1 MYCHNVNLGLP
12 CLDICT
18 AESGNAKTHSQ
29 LLEQQLT
36 ELRHQIRELRNKNEY
51 LSQLVD
57 VNQSHDPKEIRYIQ
71 LRLVNLTK
79 AYFFQFSKQHNLEF
93 THFCTFHEYMPL
105 VFMHDL
111 RIFNV

>member
-1 MYCHNVNLGLP
+1 MYCHNVNLRLP

-71 LRLVNLTK
+71 LRLTLPRFFYYQSNITLNL
-79 AYFFQFSKQHNLEF
+79 L
-93 THFCTFHEYMPL
+93 
-105 VFMHDL
+105 
-111 RIFNV
+111 IFVIS